1 MKKTLKNYCFNAT
14 KSKLAEL
21 YELAERYATVKNE
34 VFSKYSSIKGLQY
47 LNYPHEVRDE
57 WVQTKYAAKFGL
69 QARQWKTALD
79 EAFANIKTKWSQ
91 VEETIRTSLYK
102 NKSFTKEEKHYTF
115 YLLKAPALLYKA
127 ITSKA
132 FKLPAKFEGLALD
145 RLKIHKYLKS
155 RLRNQFG
162 KKSFQH
168 QATSFVL
175 DAAMYDLAKDEKGR
189 LLLGLA
195 GLTPYARLHLLLTS
209 AVAPEKG
216 ANIRIVLKGNR
227 VEVQHVVEIEAK
239 QNVSTSVVAI
249 DKGFTEVLASSNF
262 KRYGLGFNERLKQE
276 SDRLSEKNKKRSK
289 LRTLVKKYEAKG
301 NFVKAA
307 TIKNENLGKKKYQHQ
322 KARNRAK
329 LETFINTALH
339 SFFKAEEPII
349 LVHENLN
356 FTSWNKSLSK
366 KVKRYFS
373 SWLKGYRRERLEY
386 LAQLN
391 GVELVA
397 VNAAYSSQVCHV
409 CHAFGVRKGD
419 KFYCAEHG
427 EAAAEFKATLV
438 LLDRLFDEEIT
449 LNMSPKQVK
458 AILLKRLLLP
468 NQASRHAATINVA
481 RQTESELIQNV

>member
-1 MKKTLKNYCFNAT
+1 
-14 KSKLAEL
+14 
-21 YELAERYATVKNE
+21 
-34 VFSKYSSIKGLQY
+34 
-47 LNYPHEVRDE
+47 
-57 WVQTKYAAKFGL
+57 
-69 QARQWKTALD
+69 
-79 EAFANIKTKWSQ
+79 
-91 VEETIRTSLYK
+91 
-102 NKSFTKEEKHYTF
+102 
-115 YLLKAPALLYKA
+115 
-127 ITSKA
+127 
-132 FKLPAKFEGLALD
+132 
-145 RLKIHKYLKS
+145 
-155 RLRNQFG
+155 
-162 KKSFQH
+162 
-168 QATSFVL
+168 
-175 DAAMYDLAKDEKGR
+175 MYDLAKDEKGR
-189 LLLGLA
+189 LWLGIM
-195 GLTPYARLHLLLTS
+195 GLKPRERIHLLLTS
-209 AVAPEKG
+209 DVAPEKG
-216 ANIRIVLKGNR
+216 ANIRIVLDGSR
-227 VEVQHVVEIEAK
+227 IELHHMMEIEAK
-239 QNVSTSVVAI
+239 QNTSKNIIAI
-249 DKGFTEVLASSNF
+249 DKGFTEVIATSKL
-262 KRYGLGFNERLKQE
+262 KRYGSGFNEHLKQE
-276 SDRLSEKNKKRSK
+276 SDRLSEKNKKRNK
-289 LRTLVKKYEAKG
+289 LRSLVKKYEAKG

-427 EAAAEFKATLV
+427 EFDAEFNATLV

-449 LNMSPKQVK
+449 VWMSPQQVK
-458 AILLKRLLLP
+458 TILLARLLLH
-468 NQASRHAATINVA
+468 NQASRHLAKG
-481 RQTESELIQNV
+481 QTESELTQSV